1 MSKVIRKENITRLIR
16 DVKDVLKNPLQD
28 NGIYYKHD
36 DTNMLKGYALII
48 GPADTPYENGF
59 FFFELNFPADYPYL
73 PPAVTYCTNANNIRF
88 NPNLYMCGKV
98 CLSILNTWRG
108 DQWTSCE
115 TIRSVL
121 LSLCGV
127 FTSAPLLNEP
137 GIIAGDPNVIKYTE
151 AIEYATIN
159 NAIVDM
165 MLKRPGLYKPF
176 FDLFY
181 EEMETH
187 YRKNRNSILEKVS
200 MKKSIY
206 GEVAY
211 IFVEI
216 YDMRVKVD
224 YPSLFTKIE
233 TI

>member
-1 MSKVIRKENITRLIR
+1 
-16 DVKDVLKNPLQD
+16 
-28 NGIYYKHD
+28 
-36 DTNMLKGYALII
+36 
-48 GPADTPYENGF
+48 
-59 FFFELNFPADYPYL
+59 
-73 PPAVTYCTNANNIRF
+73 
-88 NPNLYMCGKV
+88 
-98 CLSILNTWRG
+98 
-108 DQWTSCE
+108 
-115 TIRSVL
+115 
-121 LSLCGV
+121 LCGV